1 MDLAVRL
8 CSGSLPS
15 HWLAANWR
23 LDSVLVGLNL
33 QKSAVDLHRNAWF
46 PRLKHRF
53 FKSKDANLND
63 H

>member
-8 CSGSLPS
+8 SVPALCRLTP
-15 HWLAANWR
+15 WLAAKCR

-33 QKSAVDLHRNAWF
+33 QKSAFDLCRF
-46 PRLKHRF
+46 PVLKYRLFR
-53 FKSKDANLND
+53 SKDANLNN